1 MLFVV
6 GLVLG
11 VAVVP
16 VVLDELVC
24 AAAVSGIA
32 PIAMASRV

>member
-11 VAVVP
+11 IAVVP

-24 AAAVSGIA
+24 AAAISGMA
-32 PIAMASRV
+32 PIAIASRV